1 MISIVL
7 NLILGVLLFCAMIMG
22 ARLER
27 RLRTLRQGQVEFT
40 KAVSELDR
48 AATRTEAGLASL
60 RASSETARTELASR
74 IDQARIACQ
83 RLEQLTADAEKA
95 LSQPLSLNQP
105 LAQAARASSVGGGR
119 HDFGHSA
126 LAQAALAQSA
136 LAQSAQAQSGH
147 GSAAGTRS
155 EPAALRPVAAPVPM
169 RPSAPSRSRALVDDD
184 LFDVGSPVE
193 RRPSLA
199 AMMGGRR

>member
-1 MISIVL
+1 MISIGL

-40 KAVSELDR
+40 KAVSELDQ
-48 AATRTEAGLASL
+48 AAARTEAGLASL

-95 LSQPLSLNQP
+95 LNQPLPLSQP
-105 LAQAARASSVGGGR
+105 LAQAARASAAAR
-119 HDFGHSA
+119 HDFGH
-126 LAQAALAQSA
+126 AALAQSA
-136 LAQSAQAQSGH
+136 LAQSAQAS
-147 GSAAGTRS
+147 
-155 EPAALRPVAAPVPM
+155 RPVAAPAPM
-169 RPSAPSRSRALVDDD
+169 RPATPSRSRALVDDD
-184 LFDVGSPVE
+184 LFDVGSALE

>member
-1 MISIVL
+1 MISIGL

-27 RLRTLRQGQVEFT
+27 RLRTLRQGQLDFA
-40 KAVSELDR
+40 KAVSELDQ
-48 AATRTEAGLASL
+48 AAARTESGLASL

-74 IDQARIACQ
+74 IDQARLACQ

-95 LSQPLSLNQP
+95 FNQP
-105 LAQAARASSVGGGR
+105 LPLSQ
-119 HDFGHSA
+119 A
-126 LAQAALAQSA
+126 LAQAAKASPSPASPARHDFAHSALAHSA
-136 LAQSAQAQSGH
+136 LAQSAH
-147 GSAAGTRS
+147 VPSAFARPEAILS
-155 EPAALRPVAAPVPM
+155 RPVAAPVQM
-169 RPSAPSRSRALVDDD
+169 RPAPPSRSRALVDDD
-184 LFDVGSPVE
+184 LFDVGSALE